1 MSRIMHGAKIATA
14 ESANSDPPSVLNR
27 YLIYGRPLV
36 SWKMQEIKEEPLNL
50 EPEIKEEPIDHPE
63 KTRGTFDRPKQPFHQ
78 MKFKEQKA

>member
-1 MSRIMHGAKIATA
+1 
-14 ESANSDPPSVLNR
+14 
-27 YLIYGRPLV
+27 
-36 SWKMQEIKEEPLNL
+36 MQEIKEEPLNL